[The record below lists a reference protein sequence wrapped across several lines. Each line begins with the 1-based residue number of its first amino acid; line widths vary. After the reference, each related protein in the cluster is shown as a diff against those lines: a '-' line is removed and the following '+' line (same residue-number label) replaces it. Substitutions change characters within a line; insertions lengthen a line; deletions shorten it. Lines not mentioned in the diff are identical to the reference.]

1 MTHFGKADLPDFAK
15 ITAPLLSAANWG
27 GQGLHLRG
35 NIEGFLE
42 AKSTQKWLN
51 FHCFEHWTEYYT
63 QAGIA
68 LQKRFFGHFLKGEDN
83 GWDKNPQIVMQLR
96 HPEKPFRQISA
107 PSWPL
112 PETKWQKLYLE
123 PANQMLTRASSD
135 EESTIRFNA
144 ASEGVTFITP
154 PLDKDTKIIGPSS
167 LKLCISSDTDDA
179 DLFVVLRLF
188 TPDLKEI
195 TYSGSNDPHT
205 PLAHGWLRASHRKSD
220 LSRSLPYRPY
230 HSHDEI
236 QLLEPGKVY
245 DLDIEIWPTCVIAP
259 AGYRLAITI
268 RGRDYVYPG
277 DLKHLSGSI
286 GQPATG
292 VGPFRHTDVVDRPPS
307 LTNCEIALHFGQT
320 HSQYA
325 LIPIVSS

>member
-1 MTHFGKADLPDFAK
+1 M
-15 ITAPLLSAANWG
+15 
-27 GQGLHLRG
+27 RG
-35 NIEGFLE
+35 NIEGFLQ
-42 AKSTQKWLN
+42 AKSARKWLN

-68 LQKRFFGHFLKGEDN
+68 LQKRFFGRFLKGEDN
-83 GWDKNPQIVMQLR
+83 GWDKEPQIVMQVR
-96 HPEKPFRQISA
+96 HPEKTFSQMSA

-123 PANQMLTRASSD
+123 PVNHILTRVSS
-135 EESTIRFNA
+135 ETEGTIQFDA
-144 ASEGVTFITP
+144 ASDGVTFITP
-154 PLDKDTKIIGPSS
+154 PLDNDTKIIGPSS
-167 LKLCISSDTDDA
+167 LKLCVSSDTDDA

-188 TPDLKEI
+188 TPDFKEI

-205 PLAHGWLRASHRKSD
+205 PLAHGWLRASHRKLD
-220 LSRSLPYRPY
+220 AARSLPYRPY

-236 QLLEPGKVY
+236 QPLEPSKVY

-277 DLKHLSGSI
+277 DLKHLSGAI
-286 GQPATG
+286 GQPVTG
-292 VGPFRHTDVVDRPPS
+292 VGPFRHTDAIDRPSS
-307 LTNCEIALHFGQT
+307 LTSGRMGLHFGAT
-320 HSQYA
+320 HSQYL
-325 LIPIVSS
+325 LIPVVTS